1 MAWQKA
7 GNALEKSPVYSRA
20 TWKETIIITIHTY
33 GHNMEYLRCKTYM
46 FLEIYKYI
54 YIPNIE
60 LEIQVG

>member
-1 MAWQKA
+1 M
-7 GNALEKSPVYSRA
+7 R
-20 TWKETIIITIHTY
+20 TY

-46 FLEIYKYI
+46 FLDIYMNI